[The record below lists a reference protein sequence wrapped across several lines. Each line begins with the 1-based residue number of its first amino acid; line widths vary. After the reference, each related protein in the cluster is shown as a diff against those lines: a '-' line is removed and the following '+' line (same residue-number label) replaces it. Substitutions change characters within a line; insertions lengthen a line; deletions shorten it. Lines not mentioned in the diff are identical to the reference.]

1 MAKTNEE
8 PTLVENARDKVT
20 KLASDAQTKFQD
32 VSKDV
37 RRGAERAQEEIR
49 KGYERASNSARE
61 SYDDASRNLRKG
73 YRKVRKDF
81 DGLTKDVN
89 EYVRDNPG
97 KSVLIAASV
106 GFVIGLLFRG
116 GRDE

>member
-1 MAKTNEE
+1 MAKAQETST
-8 PTLVENARDKVT
+8 PVAQVRDKVT
-20 KLASDAQTKFQD
+20 QMAADVQTKLQD

-37 RRGAERAQEEIR
+37 RRGAERATDEIK
-49 KGYERASNSARE
+49 KGYERASNTARE
-61 SYDDASRNLRKG
+61 GYDEASRNLRKG
-73 YRKVRKDF
+73 YKRARKDF
-81 DGLTKDVN
+81 DGLAKDVN

-97 KSVLIAASV
+97 KSVLIAAGV

>member
-1 MAKTNEE
+1 MANAQED
-8 PTLVENARDKVT
+8 PTPLANVRQKVT
-20 KLASDAQTKFQD
+20 KVATDVQGKFQD

-37 RRGAERAQEEIR
+37 RRGAERASDEIK
-49 KGYERASNSARE
+49 KGYERASQTARDG
-61 SYDDASRNLRKG
+61 YDEASRNLRKG
-73 YRKVRKDF
+73 YKKVRKDF

-97 KSVLIAASV
+97 KSVLIAAGV